1 MHAVSAD
8 VQESGLLCE
17 YGESLCENHGLYVKE
32 LCAQSRFWGCSARV
46 LGEHKLNSIKAPDQV
61 VWNSGQKWVICV
73 RRGLGQRACDACLRA
88 IEFMFFDIAHDNQT
102 YVDPIPF
109 PLVCLDNDAL

>member
-73 RRGLGQRACDACLRA
+73 RVGLGQRA
-88 IEFMFFDIAHDNQT
+88 
-102 YVDPIPF
+102 YDPCFSSFSLSTLGFQNPGSVLTSNGVSVMCIS
-109 PLVCLDNDAL
+109 